1 MVCRPCTK
9 KIKGFWGDI
18 DMNENNRN
26 IIHLIA
32 NEGFEDFI
40 FDSDFDVEYD
50 DREKIEDVANFK
62 RELTRQNMLT
72 PQLEEFIENYMRW
85 DNK

>member
-1 MVCRPCTK
+1 MK
-9 KIKGFWGDI
+9 D
-18 DMNENNRN
+18 ENVL
-26 IIHLIA
+26 HLIVKE
-32 NEGFEDFI
+32 EGFEDFI

-50 DREKIEDVANFK
+50 ERDKIEDVNAFK
-62 RELTRQNMLT
+62 RELQRQNMLT

>member
-1 MVCRPCTK
+1 
-9 KIKGFWGDI
+9 
-18 DMNENNRN
+18 MNENNRN
-26 IIHLIA
+26 VLHLIA
-32 NEGFEDFI
+32 NEGFEDFV

-50 DREKIEDVANFK
+50 DREKIEDVASFK
-62 RELTRQNMLT
+62 RELARQNMLT

>member
-32 NEGFEDFI
+32 NESFEDFI
-40 FDSDFDVEYD
+40 FYSDFDVEYD

-62 RELTRQNMLT
+62 RELARQNMLT